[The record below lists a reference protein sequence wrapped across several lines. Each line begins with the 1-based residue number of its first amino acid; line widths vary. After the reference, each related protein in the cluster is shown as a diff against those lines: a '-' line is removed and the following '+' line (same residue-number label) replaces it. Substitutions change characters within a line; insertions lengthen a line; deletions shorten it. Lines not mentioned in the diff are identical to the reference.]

1 MTSVR
6 STPGTFA
13 DVWQRA
19 VERHAHRPFLVF
31 RGEDGRID
39 TWTYG
44 EFDRVV
50 GDAAALL
57 TANGVA
63 AGDAL
68 HLCLRN
74 CPAFVA
80 LWLATARIGAWMVP
94 VDPASSGRDIATQL
108 ARVSPKIGFHAA
120 ARAGTYLSGV
130 AEGATLR
137 TVALQESVADVRPGG
152 RLHLDAAAPPAV
164 PSAAPSAAP
173 PAVEPGTR
181 LAVMFTSG
189 TTAQPKGVVLT
200 QANYRTVAEVMAA
213 AANLGAD
220 DRWLVTLPLFHANA
234 QYYCFAPAIAVGA
247 SVALTS
253 SFSASRWIRTAGELG
268 ATHASLFAAPIR
280 MILARTP
287 EDTAPARLRHVW
299 FAQSLGRDH
308 HRRFGELAGT
318 LPRQLYGMTET
329 IAIVTADRS
338 DPAAPDVI
346 GEPVAGRTVR
356 LVDPATTEDVEDGT
370 PGMIM
375 VAGER
380 GVDLFAGYLDD
391 PATTDRS
398 FVTDDRGATWLLT
411 GDLAVRTD
419 GGPLRFV
426 GRADD
431 VIKVAGENVS
441 LTEVEAILAQA
452 PGVLEVAV
460 LARPDEIR
468 DVVPV
473 AYVVARDPA
482 DPPSADALAA
492 WAAQQLSPQ
501 ARPRDWHFIDELPR
515 TSVGKVRRFKIGT
528 DTAG

>member
-1 MTSVR
+1 MSSATSTR
-6 STPGTFA
+6 QTFTA
-13 DVWQRA
+13 IWQRA
-19 VERHAHRPFLVF
+19 VDQHGDRPFLVF
-31 RGEDGRID
+31 RSEEGQID
-39 TWTYG
+39 EWTYG
-44 EFDRVV
+44 EFDAVV
-50 GDAAALL
+50 DDAAALL

-74 CPAFVA
+74 SPAFIA
-80 LWLATARIGAWMVP
+80 LWLATAKLGAWMVP
-94 VDPASSGRDIATQL
+94 VDPASSSRDIETQL
-108 ARVSPKIGFHAA
+108 GRVNPKIGFYAA
-120 ARAGTYLSGV
+120 ARAETYLAGV
-130 AEGATLR
+130 ADGSALQ
-137 TVALQESVADVRPGG
+137 TVALEETAADVRPGG
-152 RLHLDAAAPPAV
+152 RLRAEDG
-164 PSAAPSAAP
+164 SAGPVA
-173 PAVEPGTR
+173 AVEPQAR

-189 TTAQPKGVVLT
+189 TTSQPKGVVLT

-213 AANLGAD
+213 AANLGPD

-234 QYYCFAPAIAVGA
+234 QYYCFAPAIHVGA
-247 SVALTS
+247 SVALTA
-253 SFSASRWIRTAGELG
+253 SFSASRWIDMSHELG

-287 EDTAPARLRHVW
+287 EDTKPGRLRHVW

-308 HRRFGELAGT
+308 HRRFGELAGI

-329 IAIVTADRS
+329 IAIVTNDHG
-338 DPAAPDVI
+338 DPPRHDVI
-346 GEPVAGRTVR
+346 GDPVPGRTVR
-356 LVDPATTEDVEDGT
+356 LVDPASLKDVEVGT

-375 VAGER
+375 LAGER
-380 GVDLFAGYLDD
+380 GVDLFAEYLDD
-391 PATTDRS
+391 PAVTGRS
-398 FVTDDRGATWLLT
+398 FVTDDDGTTWFLT
-411 GDLAVRTD
+411 GDLAAQTGE
-419 GGPLRFV
+419 GGAMQFV

-460 LARPDEIR
+460 LPRPDEIR

-473 AYVVARDPA
+473 AYVVARDQD
-482 DPPSADALAA
+482 DPPTADDLAA
-492 WAAQQLSPQ
+492 FAAQALSPQ
-501 ARPRDWHFIDELPR
+501 ARPREYHFIDSLPR